1 MDKSVY
7 VPDKGTLDLIKKAF
21 NAKNN
26 AYARYSGFRVGA
38 VALTG
43 DGSVFTGCNV
53 ENASY
58 SLTMCAERVA
68 LFKAYSEGKRDIKTI
83 VVVGEIDDPISP
95 CGACRQV
102 ILELA
107 PEAEFLL
114 VNRDMTKV
122 LKFKATE
129 LLPYAFKL

>member
-1 MDKSVY
+1 MAESGY
-7 VPDKGTLDLIKKAF
+7 VPDESTLDLIRKAF

-26 AYARYSGFRVGA
+26 AYARYSGFKVGA

-58 SLTMCAERVA
+58 GLTMCAERVA

-83 VVVGEIDDPISP
+83 VVIGETDDPISP

-107 PEAEFLL
+107 PEAEIVLA
-114 VNRDMTKV
+114 NRDMTKV

>member
-1 MDKSVY
+1 MVESDY
-7 VPDKGTLDLIKKAF
+7 VPDESTLDLIKKAF

-26 AYARYSGFRVGA
+26 AYARYSGFKVGA

-43 DGSVFTGCNV
+43 DGSIFTGCNV

-58 SLTMCAERVA
+58 GLTMCAERVA

-83 VVVGEIDDPISP
+83 VVIGETDDPISP

-107 PEAEFLL
+107 PEAEIVL
-114 VNRDMTKV
+114 VNRDMTKI
-122 LKFKATE
+122 LKFKTAE